1 MKSVF
6 DKLNPRREVLAGII
20 VVAAASAWLC
30 APETVWA
37 ALLLGASALLLACV
51 APVWALVLL
60 AWIAPL
66 EQARELEIWGTVYT
80 TEILL
85 VACLVGGFWNVF
97 RIRAWQHALVPVK
110 TWILPFVAIV
120 LASACLTGTAI
131 AWKGALRW
139 MEFILV
145 LMLGVH
151 LLRRGRE
158 AERILWALVLAA
170 MFSAWQGLTQTCS
183 AAAAHPELTRMIIG
197 QVEVTRAAAGFGA
210 NTLAVFLALMLPFT
224 AGAALFH
231 GQGLARLAG
240 LIGCGL
246 LTAGFLATFSFTGIM
261 AVGVAI
267 AVVFILFW
275 LENYSHRIKLLVLL
289 LLGFLLLAGLYSEVL
304 SCSFW
309 KIKLASWQNRLE
321 YARVAGRLFQQAPWL
336 GIGPGMYR
344 FLAPAMANGNVN
356 PIGFITHPH
365 MLWLSVLAE
374 TGILGLTALFWAGWQ
389 GAIYMVKKAQH
400 LEPGWPAAGAWAMM
414 AGLAGFAM
422 ANLTEHCL
430 IHDRG
435 VHAALALAATLVWV
449 RRPPRPRRPE
459 PRGVFERA
467 WQKEF
472 KPLFSEKSTGLQT
485 AVRKRGIEAQPDWRK
500 IMQERVQGRAR
511 FYELLEKALADKSDK
526 VEVKILELGCGPAL
540 DALWLAAKPGRQ
552 IHAVDNSARAIHLA
566 ASAAHALQR
575 SLSLHRADV
584 RRTGLPDQAFDLVFS
599 QGLLEHFPDPIP
611 VWKESVRLLKPGGYL
626 VVDVPQALNPYTLI
640 KLWHQWRGNWPWGWE
655 TQYTLGGLRMAAQ
668 RHGLRLAAARGYGYW
683 GGVFDPTSWLKNIC
697 EPRFPRAWQTWERTT
712 GAWWMMNVAGLFRK

>member
-1 MKSVF
+1 MKSALG
-6 DKLNPRREVLAGII
+6 KWNPRREVLAGII
-20 VVAAASAWLC
+20 VVAAAGAWLC

-37 ALLLGASALLLACV
+37 ALLLGASTLLLACV

-60 AWIAPL
+60 AWTAPL

-85 VACLVGGFWNVF
+85 VACLVGGFWNIL
-97 RIRAWQHALVPVK
+97 RTRAWQRALVPVK
-110 TWILPFVAIV
+110 TWILPFAAIV
-120 LASACLTGTAI
+120 LASACLAGTAI

-151 LLRRGRE
+151 LLRRGRD

-170 MFSAWQGLTQTCS
+170 MFSAWQGLTQTSS
-183 AAAAHPELTRMIIG
+183 ATAAHPELTRMIIG

-231 GQGLARLAG
+231 ARGLARLIG
-240 LIGCGL
+240 LIGSGL
-246 LTAGFLATFSFTGIM
+246 LTAGFLAAFSFTGIM
-261 AVGVAI
+261 AVGVAT
-267 AVVFILFW
+267 AVIFILFW
-275 LENYSHRIKLLVLL
+275 LENYSYRIKLLILL
-289 LLGFLLLAGLYSEVL
+289 LLVILLLAGLYSEVL
-304 SCSFW
+304 SFSFW
-309 KIKLASWQNRLE
+309 KFKLASWHNRLE
-321 YARVAGRLFQQAPWL
+321 YAGVAGRLFQQAPWL

-344 FLAPAMANGNVN
+344 FLAPALANGNVN

-365 MLWLSVLAE
+365 MLWLSILAE
-374 TGILGLTALFWAGWQ
+374 TGILGLIAISWAVWR
-389 GAIYMVKKAQH
+389 GAVYMVKKAQH

-414 AGLAGFAM
+414 AGLAGFAV

-449 RRPPRPRRPE
+449 RRPPRSRRPE
-459 PRGVFERA
+459 PRGVFE
-467 WQKEF
+467 
-472 KPLFSEKSTGLQT
+472 STWYPT
-485 AVRKRGIEAQPDWRK
+485 TVEPHTDWHK

-511 FYELLEKALADKSDK
+511 LYELLEKALAEKSGK
-526 VEVKILELGCGPAL
+526 EEAKILELGCGPAL
-540 DALWLAAKPGRQ
+540 DALWLASQPGRQ
-552 IHAVDNSARAIHLA
+552 IHVVDNSARAIHLA
-566 ASAAHALQR
+566 QSASQALQR

-599 QGLLEHFPDPIP
+599 QGLLEHFPDPAP

-626 VVDVPQALNPYTLI
+626 VVDVPQVLNPYTLI
-640 KLWHQWRGNWPWGWE
+640 KLWHQWRGNWLWGWE
-655 TQYTLGGLRMAAQ
+655 TQYTLGGLRMEAQ
-668 RHGLRLAAARGYGYW
+668 RYGLRLAAVRGYGYQ
-683 GGVFDPTSWLKNIC
+683 GGTFDLTSWIKNIF
-697 EPRFPRAWQTWERTT
+697 EPRFPNAWQIWERTT
-712 GAWWMMNVAGLFRK
+712 GAWWMMNVVGLFRK